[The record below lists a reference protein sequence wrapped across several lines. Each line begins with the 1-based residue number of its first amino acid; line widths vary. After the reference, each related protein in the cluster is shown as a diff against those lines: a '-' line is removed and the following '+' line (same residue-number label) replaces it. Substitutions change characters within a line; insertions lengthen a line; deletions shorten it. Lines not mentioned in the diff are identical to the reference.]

1 MGRYA
6 GGIQVQG
13 ELSDLRQKSV
23 SGSPE
28 SVIEGNCPKC
38 GSALVIRYSNTGVAV
53 TVSVS
58 EDKREETIKV
68 NMPKR

>member
-1 MGRYA
+1 MQAEYKYKASCPICGRY
-6 GGIQVQG
+6 
-13 ELSDLRQKSV
+13 LFR
-23 SGSPE
+23 GSPE

>member
-1 MGRYA
+1 MEDEYKYKASCPICGRN
-6 GGIQVQG
+6 
-13 ELSDLRQKSV
+13 LFR
-23 SGSPE
+23 GSPE

-38 GSALVIRYSNTGVAV
+38 GNDLIIRYMNTGVAV

-58 EDKREETIKV
+58 DVKQEKNIKM